1 MLWQQAAGGTVT
13 EAMQKA
19 IDNEREDGATSRLL
33 EQAEETFRDYAAQED
48 PTSAADHVPLKPSD
62 DLTMSFNG
70 FYNAYLQPYFGDR
83 RPAPRRPG
91 AGPTQPRRCGRL
103 FHVRHHTLRAGR
115 DRSRRRR
122 WHRVARVAVLVPGL
136 QHTFCYRHLVQSV
149 LVLHVTDFFLNCLDL
164 WGSSIS
170 IDVDRGDNS

>member
-1 MLWQQAAGGTVT
+1 MLWQQAAGGAVT

-33 EQAEETFRDYAAQED
+33 EQAEETFRDYVTQED

-91 AGPTQPRRCGRL
+91 A
-103 FHVRHHTLRAGR
+103 
-115 DRSRRRR
+115 RRRP
-122 WHRVARVAVLVPGL
+122 HSAEAVRQAVSRATA
-136 QHTFCYRHLVQSV
+136 HASCWTR
-149 LVLHVTDFFLNCLDL
+149 
-164 WGSSIS
+164 SIS
-170 IDVDRGDNS
+170 TPTVASSGQSGGSGAWAPAHILLSPSCSVRPCSSRD